1 VTQDV
6 TGTFRLDW
14 TEAEIHPMVAGGFM
28 LVVRGVAP
36 TPVEVELRP
45 RPLGIAPDDYRGI
58 EVLAHQVE
66 PVTQV
71 ETPWV
76 IERDV
81 DDIPKG
87 KIGFVLLGET
97 MRAYFPPKE

>member
-1 VTQDV
+1 MQESIRTE
-6 TGTFRLDW
+6 RLDW
-14 TEAEIHPMVAGGFM
+14 TEAVEHPMTVDGSM

-58 EVLAHQVE
+58 EVLAHQIE

-76 IERDV
+76 VERDV
-81 DDIPKG
+81 AKIPKG
-87 KIGFVLLGET
+87 KIGFVLLGAT
-97 MRAYFPPKE
+97 MSAYFPPKEG